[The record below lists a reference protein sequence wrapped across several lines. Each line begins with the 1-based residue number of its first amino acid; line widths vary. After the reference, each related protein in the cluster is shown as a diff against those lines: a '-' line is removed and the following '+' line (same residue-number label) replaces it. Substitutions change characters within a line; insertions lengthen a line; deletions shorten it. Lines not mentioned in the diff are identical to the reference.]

1 MGIDESEVKKFTDER
16 IPKSISKGETFS
28 VDTHDISTLEKKIR
42 ALTNY
47 VVNELRTKKMLARN
61 VEITIKSSDFKTVV
75 RQQKI
80 NKTSSYQEILKAV
93 LKIFEDNYKGNYDVR
108 MTAVQV
114 GDLTK
119 ESEET
124 QISLFDIESGALE
137 NKKNDINQIIDNIN
151 KKYGKDIIGYS
162 KV

>member
-1 MGIDESEVKKFTDER
+1 M
-16 IPKSISKGETFS
+16 
-28 VDTHDISTLEKKIR
+28 
-42 ALTNY
+42 
-47 VVNELRTKKMLARN
+47 VNELRTKKMLARN